1 MYNSFSDNN
10 STEDDDMD
18 AIRGLMEFI
27 DAAPTAFH
35 AAQLAASA
43 LEGAGYQKLE
53 EQKTWAIAP
62 GGRYYVTRN
71 RSSVIAFRIP
81 KRGFAPFQISASHGD
96 SPCFKLKPN
105 PEKAS
110 QGLAQL
116 NVEKYGGMLMST
128 WLDRPLSVAGRLI
141 VAGEKGLET
150 RLVNVDRD
158 LAVIPNLPIHF
169 NRSANDGVAFNA
181 QADMLPVIGAEG
193 ADVMAAV
200 AEAAGVGKDSVV
212 GSDLFLYNRDRAA
225 LVGSEGEFICAP
237 RLDDLA
243 CAYTSLRALLD
254 AKPSNHI
261 DVYCLFD
268 NEEVGSGSKQGA
280 GSTLLIEALRRVAL
294 ALDAKPQALE
304 AALAASFL
312 VSADNAHAAHPN
324 HPEKYDE
331 QNRVRM
337 NGGVVVKSNAAQK
350 YTSDGL
356 SAAVFEGICKRAGV
370 PTQRFANRSD
380 IPGGST
386 LGNIALSHASMN
398 AVDIGLAQLAMHSA
412 RETMGA
418 RDVEHMI
425 HALTAFHESEIRIMG
440 DGNLEF

>member
-1 MYNSFSDNN
+1 MAM
-10 STEDDDMD
+10 EDCGMD
-18 AIRGLMEFI
+18 AIRELMEFI

-35 AAQLAASA
+35 AAERAASE
-43 LEGAGYQKLE
+43 LEKAGYAKLE
-53 EQKTWAIAP
+53 EQRPWEIAP
-62 GGRYYVTRN
+62 GGRYYLTRN
-71 RSSVIAFRIP
+71 RSSVIAFRVP
-81 KRGFAPFQISASHGD
+81 DRGFAPFQIVASHSD

-105 PEKAS
+105 ADRTG

-141 VAGEKGLET
+141 VAGENGLET
-150 RLVNVDRD
+150 RLVNVDWD
-158 LAVIPNLPIHF
+158 LAVIPNMPIHF
-169 NRSANDGVAFNA
+169 NRGANDGVAFNP
-181 QADMLPVIGAEG
+181 QVDMLPVIGAEG
-193 ADVMAAV
+193 ADIMAVV
-200 AEAAGVGKDSVV
+200 AKAAGVEKERIA

-225 LVGSEGEFICAP
+225 ILGAAGEFISAP

-243 CAYTSLRALLD
+243 CAYASLKAFLA
-254 AKPSNHI
+254 AKPSGHI
-261 DVYCLFD
+261 DVYGLFD

-294 ALDAKPQALE
+294 ALNARPQALE

-331 QNRVRM
+331 QNRVTM

-356 SAAVFEGICKRAGV
+356 SAAVFEGICRRAGV

-386 LGNIALSHASMN
+386 LGNIALAHASMN
-398 AVDIGLAQLAMHSA
+398 AVDIGMAQLAMHSA
-412 RETMGA
+412 RETMGVM
-418 RDVEHMI
+418 DVGYMI
-425 HALTAFHESEIRIMG
+425 GALTAFHQSEISIAS
-440 DGNLEF
+440 DGTVGIF

>member
-1 MYNSFSDNN
+1 
-10 STEDDDMD
+10 MD
-18 AIRGLMEFI
+18 ASMGLMQFI

-35 AAQLAASA
+35 AAAMAADTLAN
-43 LEGAGYQKLE
+43 AGYQKLE
-53 EQKTWAIAP
+53 EQQPWTIAP
-62 GGRYYVTRN
+62 GGRYFLTRN
-71 RSSVIAFRIP
+71 RSSVIAFRLP
-81 KRGFAPFQISASHGD
+81 KRGFAPFQIVASHGD

-105 PEKAS
+105 ADRAA

-141 VAGEKGLET
+141 VKGERGFET
-150 RLVNVDRD
+150 KLVNVNRD
-158 LAVIPNLPIHF
+158 LAIIPNLPIHF
-169 NRSANDGVAFNA
+169 NRDANDGVAFNA
-181 QADMLPVIGAEG
+181 QVDMMPVFGEEG
-193 ADVMAAV
+193 ADILAIV
-200 AEAAGVGKDSVV
+200 AGAAGVDKDSVV
-212 GSDLFLYNRDRAA
+212 GCDLFLYNRDRGAI
-225 LVGSEGEFICAP
+225 VGSDGEFISAP

-243 CAYTSLRALLD
+243 CAWTSLTAFLEAR
-254 AKPSNHI
+254 PSDHV

-268 NEEVGSGSKQGA
+268 NEEVGSGGKQGA
-280 GSTLLIEALRRVAL
+280 GSTLLIEALRRIAQ
-294 ALDAKPQALE
+294 ALDARPQALE
-304 AALAASFL
+304 AAIAASFL

-350 YTSDGL
+350 YASDGL
-356 SAAVFEGICKRAGV
+356 SIAVFEGICKKAGV

-386 LGNIALSHASMN
+386 LGNIALAQASMN
-398 AVDIGLAQLAMHSA
+398 AVDIGLGQLAMHSA

-418 RDVEHMI
+418 KDVDYMI
-425 HALTAFHESEIRIMG
+425 RALKAFYESEISITS
-440 DGNLEF
+440 DGTVEY